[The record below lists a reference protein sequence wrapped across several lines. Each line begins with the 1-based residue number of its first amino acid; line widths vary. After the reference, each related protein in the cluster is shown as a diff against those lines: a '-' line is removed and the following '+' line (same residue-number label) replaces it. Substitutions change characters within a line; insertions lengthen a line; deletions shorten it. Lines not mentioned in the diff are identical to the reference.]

1 MEVELW
7 VQDRWSI
14 YGLKSDHAT
23 PSEELDELAI
33 NYSTHIDGLFSI
45 LDMVSKEVQG
55 PRVLND
61 KICHTIDKEHG
72 IWQISKGRIRLL
84 WFYDEGRCIICTH
97 AFLKKSQKT
106 PKATIAKAIKL
117 QKQYHEAKTANGGEI
132 NVVDQG

>member
-14 YGLKSDHAT
+14 YGLKSDNAT
-23 PSEELDELAI
+23 PSEELDKLAI

-61 KICHTIDKEHG
+61 KICHIINKKHG
-72 IWQISKGRIRLL
+72 IWQISKGRVRLL

-106 PKATIAKAIKL
+106 PKATIDKVINL
-117 QKQYHEAKTANGGEI
+117 QEQYHEAKAANGGEI